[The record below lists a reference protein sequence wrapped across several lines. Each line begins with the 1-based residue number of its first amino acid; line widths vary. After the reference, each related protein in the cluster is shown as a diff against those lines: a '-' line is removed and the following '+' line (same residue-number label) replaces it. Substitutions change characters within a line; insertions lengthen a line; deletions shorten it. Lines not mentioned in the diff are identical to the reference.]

1 MEEVMKKIIILAL
14 VALSFSSSAFAATL
28 ATHTLTTAAGLGI
41 YGGTTTAEATG
52 ATNPLVRFS
61 TGVYGVVN
69 FTASNNLS
77 STYAL
82 FTKHYKGSKIFGT
95 ANDSTNIYWKAEAA
109 QAATPFVLIA
119 NIPANTDNSGFG
131 TGWTAY

>member
-1 MEEVMKKIIILAL
+1 MEEIMKKIIILTL

-28 ATHTLTTAAGLGI
+28 ASHTITSQAGQAV
-41 YGGTTTAEATG
+41 YGGTTQTEAQN

-69 FTASNNLS
+69 FTAANNLS
-77 STYAL
+77 SSYAL
-82 FTKHYKGSKIFGT
+82 FAKHYKGSKIFGT
-95 ANDSTNIYWKAEAA
+95 ANDSTNIYWRAEAA
-109 QAATPFVLIA
+109 QAASPYILIA
-119 NIPANTDNSGFG
+119 NIPTQTDNSGFG